1 MKTWK
6 RIAALSLAAAASLTM
21 LSGCGEK
28 KQTASSDDGTEQVTL
43 KWVYMGDMQD
53 DTQKVWD
60 KFNERL
66 EDYLPNTKV
75 EFEAI
80 SGADYAEKWKL
91 KLASSEP
98 IDIAWTGYV
107 STYTNEIANGAF
119 MELDELLDGYGQEL
133 KAELPDWVWE
143 KAKYDGKIYSV
154 PNYQMM
160 NSLRLGLIL
169 NQDQADKYLSEELEK
184 KIIDTTYSH
193 EFTTAEDYDVIEEYL
208 KILKDN
214 NAIQKGVNPEN
225 IAWLGERKGY
235 DQLLSETMPFVIK
248 KTDESLQVINVLEQD
263 SMKVTYQK
271 MHEWYEKGYI
281 RKDIASTT
289 DEVTVGSTDD
299 YTLHMHGFYDLK
311 NQDYEGKTVN
321 EYYVPCEPDYF
332 ISCSQSNTSTVI
344 PSTSTH
350 PARAMQLITLMNTPK
365 GAELLNLLAY
375 GIEGEHYTKLDEKT
389 IDTSLA
395 VKDNVTK
402 YSANCWV
409 LGNIFNAYETN
420 ANPAGWNKFL
430 QDEVNG
436 KALISPAMGFK
447 PDLDKLKTYI
457 AQVTTVIDEYGKT
470 LKQGSLPNWEEKYD
484 EMIAKMKT
492 AGSDK
497 IIAELQTQIDAW
509 AKEFKNK

>member
-6 RIAALSLAAAASLTM
+6 RIMALALAAAALPAT
-21 LSGCGEK
+21 LAGCGGQETVSK
-28 KQTASSDDGTEQVTL
+28 DDGSEQVTL

-66 EDYLPNTKV
+66 ADYLPNTRV

-80 SGADYAEKWKL
+80 SGADYAEKWRL
-91 KLASSEP
+91 KMASQETV
-98 IDIAWTGYV
+98 DIAWTGYV
-107 STYTNEIANGAF
+107 NTYTSEIANGAF
-119 MELDELLDGYGQEL
+119 MELDGLLDEYGQEL

-169 NQDQADKYLSEELEK
+169 NKDQAEQYLSDELEQ

-214 NAIQKGVNPEN
+214 NALQKGVNPEN

-248 KTDESLQVINVLEQD
+248 KTDESLQVLNVLEQD

-271 MHEWYEKGYI
+271 MHEWFEKGYI

-299 YTLHMHGFYDLK
+299 YTLHMHGYYELK
-311 NQDYEGKTVN
+311 NEDYEGKTLN
-321 EYYVPCEPDYF
+321 EYYIPCEPDYF

-344 PSTSTH
+344 PTTAAH
-350 PARAMQLITLMNTPK
+350 PERAMQLITLMNTPK
-365 GAELLNLLAY
+365 GAELLNLLSY
-375 GIEGEHYTKLDEKT
+375 GIEGEHYTKIDENT

-395 VKDNVTK
+395 VQDNVTK

-409 LGNIFNAYETN
+409 LGNTFVAYETN
-420 ANPAGWNKFL
+420 ANPPGWNQFL

-436 KALISPAMGFK
+436 KAIISPAMGFK
-447 PDLDKLKTYI
+447 PNLDSLKTYI
-457 AQVTTVIDEYGKT
+457 AQVTTVIDEYGKA
-470 LKQGSLPNWEEKYD
+470 LKQGSLPDWEEKYN
-484 EMIAKMKT
+484 EMIEKMKT

-497 IIAELQTQIDAW
+497 IIEELQRQIDEW
-509 AKEFKNK
+509 AAEYKNQ

>member
-1 MKTWK
+1 MKKWQK
-6 RIAALSLAAAASLTM
+6 VMVLGLAAALLAVM
-21 LSGCGEK
+21 GGCGK
-28 KQTASSDDGTEQVTL
+28 TQDDGSDKVSL

-66 EDYLPNTKV
+66 AEYLPNTSV

-91 KLASSEP
+91 KLASREAV
-98 IDIAWTGYV
+98 DIAWTGYV
-107 STYTNEIANGAF
+107 TTYSTEIANGAF
-119 MELDELLDGYGQEL
+119 MELDELLDEYGQEL
-133 KAELPDWVWE
+133 KAELPDWVWQ
-143 KAKYDGKIYSV
+143 KAEYDNKIYSV

-169 NQDQADKYLSEELEK
+169 NKDQSDKYLSDELEQ

-214 NAIQKGVNPEN
+214 NVLQKGVNPEN

-235 DQLLSETMPFVIK
+235 DQLLSETLPFVIK
-248 KTDESLQVINVLEQD
+248 KTDTGLKVLNVLEQD

-271 MHEWYEKGYI
+271 MHEWFEKGYI

-289 DEVTVGSTDD
+289 DEVTVGSDDD
-299 YTLHMHGFYDLK
+299 YVMNMHGYYEMK
-311 NQDYEGKTVN
+311 NQDYEGKTLN

-344 PSTSTH
+344 PTTAEH
-350 PARAMQLITLMNTPK
+350 PERAMQLINLMNIPK
-365 GAELLNLLAY
+365 GAELLNLLSY
-375 GIEGEHYTKLDEKT
+375 GIENEHYKVIGDNM

-395 VKDNVTK
+395 VDGNVTK

-409 LGNIFNAYETN
+409 LGNTFNAYETN
-420 ANPAGWNKFL
+420 ANPVGWNEYIKN
-430 QDEVNG
+430 EVNG
-436 KALISPAMGFK
+436 KAIISPAMGFK
-447 PDLDKLKTYI
+447 PDLESIDTYI
-457 AQVTTVIDEYGKT
+457 AQVTTVIDEYGKS
-470 LKQGSLPNWEEKYD
+470 LKQGSLPDWETKYD

-497 IIAELQTQIDAW
+497 IIEELQNQIDEW
-509 AKEFKNK
+509 ASASKN